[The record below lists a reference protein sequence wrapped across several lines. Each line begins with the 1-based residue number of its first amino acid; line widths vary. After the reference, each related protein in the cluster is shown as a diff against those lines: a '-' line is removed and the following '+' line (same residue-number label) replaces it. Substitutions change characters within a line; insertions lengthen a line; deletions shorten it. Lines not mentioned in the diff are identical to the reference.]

1 MSQSEATKRPAP
13 NHIAIIMDG
22 NGRWAQSRGLPRSA
36 GHKAGVEAVRRAV
49 KAAEKL
55 DLKYL
60 TLFGFSTENWNR
72 PRAEIDAL
80 FDLLRR
86 FVNSDLESLKA
97 RNVRIRILGAR
108 ENLSADLKE
117 IVERAENETRDNT
130 GPVLSIAFNYGGRDE
145 IVRAARRMA
154 DAAARGE
161 LNVETMDESGFARF
175 LDSADLPDPDLV
187 IRTSGEQRLSNFL
200 VWQAAYAEFCF
211 ADVLWPDFAEEH
223 LRAAMEDYCNRERR
237 FGGLSHAAA

>member
-161 LNVETMDESGFARF
+161 LNVETIVVGLPFELDDTEGRSARLARQIGQALEEATGMEVHFQDERYST
-175 LDSADLPDPDLV
+175 V
-187 IRTSGEQRLSNFL
+187 
-200 VWQAAYAEFCF
+200 V
-211 ADVLWPDFAEEH
+211 AEER
-223 LRAAMEDYCNRERR
+223 LRAAGRR
-237 FGGLSHAAA
+237 AAAARRRATRR